1 MSALELVFYLTPK
14 EEEVAVLV
22 SQALTV
28 KQIAASLS
36 VSTAR
41 VRILISSIAY
51 KAQLD
56 AAKDERI
63 QVALWWHRT
72 HTVAKRHAV

>member
-36 VSTAR
+36 VSTSR
-41 VRILISSIAY
+41 IRILISSIAY